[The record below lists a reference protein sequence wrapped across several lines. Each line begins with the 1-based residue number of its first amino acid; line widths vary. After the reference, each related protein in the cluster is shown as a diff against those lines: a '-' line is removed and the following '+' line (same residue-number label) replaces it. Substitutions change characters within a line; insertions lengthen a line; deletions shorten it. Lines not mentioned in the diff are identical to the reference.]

1 MEMTSHYFDVF
12 GEEIEVEEIEDDKN
26 IQAPYDLF
34 KDYVPAISYTK
45 KRLMDTEDNL
55 WEKNYK
61 PYLVNK
67 QFSNFQDT
75 ILYANE
81 MNLYHT
87 ADHKMQFDFLINTIR
102 PRKRFSE
109 WHKKTV
115 HNDFENVK
123 QYYGYNNKKT
133 EQALSILTKEQIEN
147 IRSSMNKGG

>member
-1 MEMTSHYFDVF
+1 MSSHSFDIF
-12 GEEIEVEEIEDDKN
+12 GEKTEIDEIEDVKN
-26 IQAPYDLF
+26 IQAPYNLF

-45 KRLMDTEDNL
+45 KKLMDTEDNL

-61 PYLVNK
+61 SYLVNK

-81 MNLYHT
+81 MNRYHT
-87 ADHKMQFDFLINTIR
+87 ADNKMQFDFLINSIR

-115 HNDFENVK
+115 HNDFECVK

-133 EQALSILTKEQIEN
+133 EQALSILTKDQISHMRE
-147 IRSSMNKGG
+147 SMNKGG